1 MQLAHQFKRWRVWY
15 PWHPSPPKPHIING
29 PKKNTFPK
37 DLRAWVLFPLPPDA
51 QMTLVKSCYKGG
63 KLFLIKQNR
72 RLKKKKKTC
81 LFFFPKVFKIKG
93 LTNRKMLVNF
103 KQQRTCH
110 LERKKSEHCH
120 MGNIK
125 LKHFLISKPKHFH
138 LENVKMRCF
147 DMFKKI
153 LFYYLLG
160 WKHLA
165 HSVSINA

>member
-1 MQLAHQFKRWRVWY
+1 MSVI
-15 PWHPSPPKPHIING
+15 PSASWCSDDIGQELLQRRETISDQTEQNIAG
-29 PKKNTFPK
+29 VTG
-37 DLRAWVLFPLPPDA
+37 
-51 QMTLVKSCYKGG
+51 KGKTVFG
-63 KLFLIKQNR
+63 SPSFIQSR
-72 RLKKKKKTC
+72 KKKI
-81 LFFFPKVFKIKG
+81 LSFFFCFPRVFKIKG

>member
-1 MQLAHQFKRWRVWY
+1 MSVIPSASWCSDDIGQELLQRRETISDQTKQEIAGVTGKGKIVFGSPKQF
-15 PWHPSPPKPHIING
+15 HSI
-29 PKKNTFPK
+29 
-37 DLRAWVLFPLPPDA
+37 
-51 QMTLVKSCYKGG
+51 
-63 KLFLIKQNR
+63 
-72 RLKKKKKTC
+72 KKKKKKSC
-81 LFFFPKVFKIKG
+81 LFFFFFPRVFKIKG

-153 LFYYLLG
+153 FFYYLLG